1 MEENKMMYKMT
12 SYEDNGNSVG
22 CVPSNS
28 SSPIV
33 PLSSTMDQANN
44 MAQEILIKA
53 YKINA
58 HMFGANAPDRDETP
72 PPKCF
77 RDVLANQLKALSEA
91 TCELEE
97 IMDKLGV

>member
-1 MEENKMMYKMT
+1 MM

-28 SSPIV
+28 PSPIV

-58 HMFGANAPDRDETP
+58 HMFGVNAPDRGETP

-77 RDVLANQLKALSEA
+77 LDALAEQLKTLSEA
-91 TCELEE
+91 ARELDE
-97 IMDKLGV
+97 IMEKLGV

>member
-1 MEENKMMYKMT
+1 M
-12 SYEDNGNSVG
+12 SYEDNGKNVG
-22 CVPSNS
+22 CMPLNS
-28 SSPIV
+28 PIPIV
-33 PLSSTMDQANN
+33 PLSSTMEQANE

-58 HMFGANAPDRDETP
+58 HMFGVNAPDRDETP

-77 RDVLANQLKALSEA
+77 RDVLSNQLKALSEA
-91 TCELEE
+91 VRELDD

>member
-1 MEENKMMYKMT
+1 MM
-12 SYEDNGNSVG
+12 SYEDNGKSVG

-28 SSPIV
+28 PSPIV

-58 HMFGANAPDRDETP
+58 HMFGVNATDRDETP

-77 RDVLANQLKALSEA
+77 RDVLANQLKVLSEA
-91 TCELEE
+91 ACELDE

>member
-1 MEENKMMYKMT
+1 MMNKMM

-44 MAQEILIKA
+44 MAQGIPTMA
-53 YKINA
+53 QKINA
-58 HMFGANAPDRDETP
+58 HMFGVSNPDRDG
-72 PPKCF
+72 
-77 RDVLANQLKALSEA
+77 RSLK
-91 TCELEE
+91 
-97 IMDKLGV
+97 

>member
-1 MEENKMMYKMT
+1 M

-22 CVPSNS
+22 CMPSNS
-28 SSPIV
+28 TSPVV

-58 HMFGANAPDRDETP
+58 HMFGVNAPDSGETP

-77 RDVLANQLKALSEA
+77 RDALAEQLKTLSEA
-91 TCELEE
+91 AHELED

>member
-1 MEENKMMYKMT
+1 MI
-12 SYEDNGNSVG
+12 YEDNRKSVG

-28 SSPIV
+28 TSPVV
-33 PLSSTMDQANN
+33 PLSSTMEQANN

-58 HMFGANAPDRDETP
+58 HMFGVNAPDRDETQ

-77 RDVLANQLKALSEA
+77 RDALAEQLKTLSEA
-91 TCELEE
+91 VCELDE

>member
-1 MEENKMMYKMT
+1 MM
-12 SYEDNGNSVG
+12 SYEDNGNSVSAPEAG
-22 CVPSNS
+22 MLQGNKA
-28 SSPIV
+28 
-33 PLSSTMDQANN
+33 PLSSMMDQANN

-58 HMFGANAPDRDETP
+58 HMFGVNAPDRDETP

-77 RDVLANQLKALSEA
+77 RDVLANQVKALSEA
-91 TCELEE
+91 TCELDE

>member
-1 MEENKMMYKMT
+1 MMNKMM

-58 HMFGANAPDRDETP
+58 HMFGVNAPDRDETP

-77 RDVLANQLKALSEA
+77 RDVLANQLKVLSEA
-91 TCELEE
+91 ACELDE

>member
-1 MEENKMMYKMT
+1 MM

-28 SSPIV
+28 PSPIV

-58 HMFGANAPDRDETP
+58 HMFGVNAPDRDETP

-77 RDVLANQLKALSEA
+77 RDALAEQLNTLSEA
-91 TCELEE
+91 ARELDE